1 MNETQSIIKLLLYG
15 DEEFQSFVHPTDDK
29 MNKAMEILNELFPD
43 NSFYEEY
50 LNYEKDWRNKTG

>member
-1 MNETQSIIKLLLYG
+1 
-15 DEEFQSFVHPTDDK
+15 VHPADDK
-29 MNKAMEILNELFPD
+29 MNKAMGFLNELFPD